1 MSKYIFYNHQTLTD
15 TIDINIYNS
24 YYSFVQNI
32 FLGGIPMISENKLKL
47 GLDINRIHHIIS
59 RKMDATVISSIDDNL
74 TVSQAY
80 VIDFIYMEGK
90 EKDIF
95 QKDLEKEFDLKRSS
109 VSLLLNNM
117 EKSDLIQRVPVA
129 EDARLKKI
137 ILTEK
142 AMILNKNI
150 SMAINSVENKLS
162 ENITL
167 EEINVFYRVLD
178 KIRNNLE

>member
-1 MSKYIFYNHQTLTD
+1 
-15 TIDINIYNS
+15 
-24 YYSFVQNI
+24 
-32 FLGGIPMISENKLKL
+32 MISENKLMQ

-129 EDARLKKI
+129 EDA
-137 ILTEK
+137 
-142 AMILNKNI
+142 
-150 SMAINSVENKLS
+150 
-162 ENITL
+162 
-167 EEINVFYRVLD
+167 F
-178 KIRNNLE
+178 

>member
-1 MSKYIFYNHQTLTD
+1 M
-15 TIDINIYNS
+15 IDKS
-24 YYSFVQNI
+24 
-32 FLGGIPMISENKLKL
+32 KLKL
-47 GLDINRIHHIIS
+47 GLDISRIHHIIS
-59 RKMDATVISSIDDNL
+59 RKVDAAVISSIDNNL
-74 TVSQAY
+74 TVPQAY

-109 VSLLLNNM
+109 VSLMLNNM
-117 EKSDLIQRVPVA
+117 EKSGLIQRVPVA

-142 AMILNKNI
+142 AIMLNKNI
-150 SMAINSVENKLS
+150 SNAINSIENKLS

-167 EEINVFYRVLD
+167 EEINVFYKVLD